1 MKINYEYCELQ
12 TSGSVDGFK
21 NNGNLAKQV
30 ITVPTI
36 AAATGFVANQSYTY
50 DSLDR
55 LKSAAE
61 TISGQTWKQTFNYDR
76 FGNKTF
82 DVANTTIISSESV
95 VPKIANPEILPNSNK
110 YKQDQDN
117 DSQPDY
123 LYDAS
128 GNITKNARQQD
139 FTYDAENRQITAV
152 GANLNTAYFYDGN
165 GKRVKSYNHVNDQT
179 TIFVYDADGDLAAE
193 YSVNVPA
200 PTAPTISYLT
210 EDALGSVRVTTN
222 SDGDVKARRD
232 FLPFGEELYAG
243 LAGRNINQK
252 YSSNTDDTRKKFATY
267 QRDAETRLDF
277 AQSRYY
283 SPMQGR
289 FTSPDEFKGGPDELF
304 DFEENASDNP
314 TFYADLE
321 NPQSLNKYQ
330 YSYNNPYKYNDPSGH
345 CPPNAGILECVF
357 IKAAPIVVP
366 AITPVVA
373 PIIVPAGIVLGAAYI
388 VDSLPLGRSNGKVRE
403 MQTNRLG
410 PARTGTRQPSAT
422 SISSTA
428 GIGATV
434 SGRHAPVTMA
444 QKGSTK
450 NIQKTN
456 PKRAETARKN
466 IEKLK
471 GDLQKIPKKD
481 KTPEI
486 KKLIERIQNQI
497 KREIERLKKSE
508 EHTRRE
514 KGD

>member
-1 MKINYEYCELQ
+1 M
-12 TSGSVDGFK
+12 
-21 NNGNLAKQV
+21 

-330 YSYNNPYKYNDPSGH
+330 YSYNNPYKFNDPTGH
-345 CPPNAGILECVF
+345 CPPCAIAWAVAEVAGTVYDVVDTVRTVIDPNASRAEKV
-357 IKAAPIVVP
+357 AAVGG
-366 AITPVVA
+366 TL
-373 PIIVPAGIVLGAAYI
+373 LGAA
-388 VDSLPLGRSNGKVRE
+388 LPGAGYGKLAKTVVKEVERG
-403 MQTNRLG
+403 TAKAV
-410 PARTGTRQPSAT
+410 ARTITKPKLVTVSAKKHPEAAKHITDAQKAGMPKTLTVNRKGTNSNRKEALKGTRKTKGKDRDEYPPAVSNEGGKGASVRT
-422 SISSTA
+422 INRKDNRGS
-428 GIGATV
+428 GATI
-434 SGRHAPVTMA
+434 G
-444 QKGSTK
+444 
-450 NIQKTN
+450 
-456 PKRAETARKN
+456 
-466 IEKLK
+466 
-471 GDLQKIPKKD
+471 
-481 KTPEI
+481 
-486 KKLIERIQNQI
+486 NQI
-497 KREIERLKKSE
+497 RDVKDG
-508 EHTRRE
+508 E
-514 KGD
+514 KIRVKVID